1 MPEATAERTAGE
13 ALVAERRR
21 AEREPDWSNKPV
33 KVTMNLPEGCVKSI
47 RWLAERLQ
55 IPNSHVV
62 RRAIDL
68 RRRIQEELDAGA
80 KILIERDGQL
90 TQIWFE

>member
-1 MPEATAERTAGE
+1 VSETIDQTASE
-13 ALVAERRR
+13 LVAGRRR
-21 AEREPDWSNKPV
+21 AQQKADWSTKPI

-47 RWLAERLQ
+47 QWLAERLQ

-80 KILIERDGQL
+80 TVLIERDGQV